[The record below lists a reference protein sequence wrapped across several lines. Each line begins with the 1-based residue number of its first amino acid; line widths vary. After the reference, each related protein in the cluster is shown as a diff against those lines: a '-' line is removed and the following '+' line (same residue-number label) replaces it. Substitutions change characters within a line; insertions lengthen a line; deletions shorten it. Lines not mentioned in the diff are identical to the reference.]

1 MNLGLEGRVC
11 VVTGGTRG
19 IGAATARMLAQ
30 EGARVLSVARSGA
43 DVELD
48 VTARD
53 AGERLL
59 EACPE
64 PPWALVNNAGT
75 SRARALEDLDD
86 EDWQQQWELH
96 VMAPLRLMR
105 AVAPVMAEAG
115 GGRIVNVS
123 SSAGR
128 RPSGRLDASYSVTK
142 AAELSLSRV
151 FADAFA
157 ARGVL
162 VNAVTP
168 GAIEGDTW
176 KEEGG
181 LADQIAARTG
191 STREEVLEST
201 RSSPPLKRLGTD
213 DEVAAVIAFLCSE
226 RSSNVT
232 GAAWAVDGGA
242 VPSWKPFACSAW
254 IRFVPL
260 AVAVKS
266 NVLSPASDDGCQF
279 ADLAVA
285 LSSAR
290 TMTNSGWKP
299 SVARL
304 RLSVLF
310 PAYDATSIELA

>member
-30 EGARVLSVARSGA
+30 EGARVLTVSRHGA

-48 VTARD
+48 VTASD

-59 EACPE
+59 GACPD

-75 SRARALEDLDD
+75 SQARGLDD
-86 EDWQQQWELH
+86 LADADWQEQWELH
-96 VMAPLRLMR
+96 VMAPMRLMR
-105 AVAPVMAEAG
+105 ALAPVMAEAG

-123 SSAGR
+123 SSSGR
-128 RPSGRLDASYSVTK
+128 RPSGRLDAAYSVTK
-142 AAELSLSRV
+142 AAQLSLSRV

-157 ARGVL
+157 AKGVL

-168 GAIEGDTW
+168 GAIDGELW

-191 STREEVLEST
+191 KTRDEVLEST
-201 RSSPPLKRLGTD
+201 RSSPPLGRMGTA

-226 RSSNVT
+226 HASNVA

-242 VPSWKPFACSAW
+242 VPT
-254 IRFVPL
+254 I
-260 AVAVKS
+260 
-266 NVLSPASDDGCQF
+266 G
-279 ADLAVA
+279 
-285 LSSAR
+285 
-290 TMTNSGWKP
+290 
-299 SVARL
+299 
-304 RLSVLF
+304 
-310 PAYDATSIELA
+310 